1 MMLSTAE
8 ASRSHCKAKLST
20 MSPSVNSSTEE
31 GKDVPG
37 HTRVPSVAMG
47 NQDHSVHVD
56 ENSQCSISE
65 ERPSG
70 SSAIVEV
77 KLSHPVSSGTGGEI
91 PAEEEPSGVRPLVQ
105 EEGEQALLDDTR
117 GKRLDSK
124 SVTFDRNTAGA
135 SSLSS
140 FSTSNATSTAFRGE
154 DRLREPLSLPK
165 PANEGDVPIT
175 ITTSETAL
183 NEEETSEEPKEETS
197 EQPEE
202 ETSEEPKEE
211 TSEEPKGETSEEPKG
226 ETSEEPKGETSE
238 EPKGETSEEP
248 KEETSEEPQKETS
261 VSVYKSD
268 HTVIHDQIGG
278 FTAEDGV
285 VSVKQVDVDDR
296 VPHTAHSNKHSSHT
310 QHGLSSASEWS
321 LKPLPRPSPLS
332 PLASHSV
339 PSLDKLDR
347 ESQGHASTSD
357 SEKPP
362 KASKSGKSKKNRK
375 KTPTSGLSSWDAIH
389 LSAGARGESVNT
401 SLSHSDSS
409 KTKLKGLDSLKR
421 PQHTKENKQSAI
433 SSDQTVISSE
443 QTVINSEQTTI
454 NSEQTTISSEQTA
467 ISSEQTAI
475 SSEQTTSS
483 MHSNH
488 SVKHG
493 TVPPNTTKM
502 EDSIINS
509 SLPLDDVHYPP
520 PISIPENLKVKLFC
534 IGKPPSLHHI
544 LTFVPLELVHDIG
557 QGVLLSAP
565 VQGWTRGRSHQISP
579 VPVELPSKDELMD
592 TDIAHG
598 HRSACIDIR
607 D

>member
-37 HTRVPSVAMG
+37 HTQVSSVAMG

-56 ENSQCSISE
+56 ENSQRSISE

-124 SVTFDRNTAGA
+124 SVTFDRHTAGA

-140 FSTSNATSTAFRGE
+140 FSTSNATSIAFRGE

-183 NEEETSEEPKEETS
+183 NEEETSE
-197 EQPEE
+197 Q
-202 ETSEEPKEE
+202 
-211 TSEEPKGETSEEPKG
+211 PKG

-248 KEETSEEPQKETS
+248 KEETSEEPKGETSEEPQKETS

-285 VSVKQVDVDDR
+285 VSVKQVDVDDG
-296 VPHTAHSNKHSSHT
+296 VPHAAHSNKHSSHT

-357 SEKPP
+357 GERPP

-421 PQHTKENKQSAI
+421 PQHTKENKQTAI

-454 NSEQTTISSEQTA
+454 NSEQTAISSEQTAINSEQTTISSEQTA

-475 SSEQTTSS
+475 SSEQTTINSEQTAISS
-483 MHSNH
+483 EQTTISSEQTTINSEQTTSSLHSNH

-493 TVPPNTTKM
+493 PVPPNTTKM

-534 IGKPPSLHHI
+534 IGKPPPLHHI

-557 QGVLLSAP
+557 KGVLLSAP
-565 VQGWTRGRSHQISP
+565 
-579 VPVELPSKDELMD
+579 L
-592 TDIAHG
+592 
-598 HRSACIDIR
+598 
-607 D
+607 